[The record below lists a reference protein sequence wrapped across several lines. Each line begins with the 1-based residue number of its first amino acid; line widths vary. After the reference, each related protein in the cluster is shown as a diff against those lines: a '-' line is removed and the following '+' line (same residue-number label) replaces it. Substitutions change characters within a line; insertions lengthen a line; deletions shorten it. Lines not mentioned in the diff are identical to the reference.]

1 MLHGKLEAVHFA
13 YGELEELWFPIRCSS
28 MYIILASL
36 PPGGRK
42 AICITAVDARG
53 AYISIVFTRVV
64 NKFTPRRRAMHIH
77 LSGRKEKKL
86 VLRTF
91 RSHQIKNG
99 RQQEDCPCTC
109 GQEKIEAININEV
122 RQ

>member
-77 LSGRKEKKL
+77 LSGRKEKKTRFTHVQIASDKERQTTRRL
-86 VLRTF
+86 SMHM
-91 RSHQIKNG
+91 RSRKDRGDQH
-99 RQQEDCPCTC
+99 
-109 GQEKIEAININEV
+109 
-122 RQ
+122 